1 MVVLAMD
8 SRLLEE
14 FGLTPNEAKVY
25 YALIKLG
32 PSNAAEVVKDTGLH
46 RVLVYDVLT
55 RLAEKGLVGSVLKAK
70 AKVFEAASPKE
81 LLDWMDRKEEGLKAR
96 KRRLQQVYP
105 ELMELYSN
113 IKEKQGV
120 YFFKGRRGVKAAM
133 DKFFSLNLPCFT
145 IGSSGRTREILGPD
159 FQAFRRNVERKKIPV
174 NMLYYEFARQKKDI
188 GFKHGKVRFLPDKY
202 RNPMLV
208 DISGNITV
216 ILLLDEEPF
225 AILIE
230 NQKVA
235 DSFMQYFDFLW
246 GLAKE

>member
-1 MVVLAMD
+1 MD
-8 SRLLEE
+8 GKSLEE

-25 YALIKLG
+25 YSLIKLG
-32 PSNAAEVVKDTGLH
+32 PSSAADVVKDSGLH
-46 RVLVYDVLT
+46 RVLVYDVLS
-55 RLAEKGLVGSVLKAK
+55 RLSEKGLVGSVIKSK

-81 LLDWMDRKEEGLKAR
+81 LLDWMDRKEEEIKSK

-105 ELMELYSN
+105 ELMELFSN
-113 IKEKQGV
+113 IKQKQGV

-145 IGSSGRTREILGPD
+145 IGSSGRTREVLGSD
-159 FQAFRRNVERKKIPV
+159 FENYRRQIEKKKILV
-174 NMLYYEFARQKKDI
+174 KMLYYEFAREKKDV
-188 GFKHGKVRFLPDKY
+188 GFKNSQSEIRFLPDKY
-202 RNPMLV
+202 KNPMLV
-208 DISGNITV
+208 DISGNLTV

-235 DSFMQYFDFLW
+235 DSFLQYFNFLW
-246 GLAKE
+246 SLAKE